1 MYRIVYRIEIQEIEK
16 DVNGQTFAWIKMWD
30 TGGEHGHLGR
40 VIDSKV
46 SHSENVSIMYVVY
59 KDHKKDPGE
68 SRPIV
73 TGCSGHTRGLSTSVA
88 NFQPLQLLEGGRAGH
103 VSRGPH

>member
-1 MYRIVYRIEIQEIEK
+1 
-16 DVNGQTFAWIKMWD
+16 MWD

-46 SHSENVSIMYVVY
+46 SHSENFSIMYVVY

-73 TGCSGHTRGLSTSVA
+73 TGCSGHTRGLSNSVA
-88 NFQPLQLLEGGRAGH
+88 NFLESVADSISNRFECISSEDMLSNTKKANKIIAKIIRSGK
-103 VSRGPH
+103 PEE